1 MCRYFFHCFF
11 SLRNNKHFL
20 VISPAFHIFRAPPWG
35 LFLFHLPYHSFPL
48 CSRAST
54 RLSTPTESFLEYLRS
69 AVSCIQLPARVL
81 THLILH
87 GNFSKML
94 SGLMSLTWGL
104 FFSVLQALGFIKISN
119 LILNWQEFF
128 PRKQC
133 LVKDMQVK
141 RKLQHFDCLLKS
153 LIYNCFWSPLDF
165 FYSGIVQ
172 NFCYC

>member
-1 MCRYFFHCFF
+1 MIYWKLGAMCRYFFHCFF

-87 GNFSKML
+87 GNFSEVL

-104 FFSVLQALGFIKISN
+104 FFSVLQALGLIKISN
-119 LILNWQEFF
+119 LILN
-128 PRKQC
+128 
-133 LVKDMQVK
+133 
-141 RKLQHFDCLLKS
+141 
-153 LIYNCFWSPLDF
+153 
-165 FYSGIVQ
+165 
-172 NFCYC
+172 